1 MRLSPIDYRIYFRHH
16 TLYDSLVTDHEMND
30 DLPFGLLYDQL
41 DENLPNY
48 FPADM
53 AALLDS
59 TLLDDYAGRNISNAF
74 ASCYDIDFDAHRVD
88 DMYSSSE
95 LSRLMMQIYLKY
107 HNKWQ
112 RIYDALY
119 TADYDPIANVDANE
133 TEIFNNVTDKED
145 IVGSENRSIS
155 MGGTDSHSISIGA
168 QTDSITH
175 PTETVKNTEKL
186 GASLSSSASM
196 ASEPVKEYSDIAGFN
211 SVINPPTSDYP
222 ESSRVRRNGTTA
234 IETETSF
241 TGQEQVSKGARS
253 DTDTITHSDTGSN
266 NLVYT
271 GRYNQNVK
279 SGSITHTRHG
289 NIGVTMTQQLID
301 AEIELRNKWQF
312 YNILIADVANELTLS
327 IY

>member
-1 MRLSPIDYRIYFRHH
+1 MRLSPVDYRMYFRHH

-30 DLPFGLLYDQL
+30 DLPFGLLYDAL
-41 DENLPNY
+41 SDNLPDY

-88 DMYSSSE
+88 SIYSSAE
-95 LSRLMMQIYLKY
+95 LTRLMMQVYLKY
-107 HNKWQ
+107 HNKWK

-119 TADYDPIANVDANE
+119 AEYDPIANVDANE
-133 TEIFNNVTDKED
+133 TETYNNIKDELS
-145 IVGSENRSIS
+145 IEGNENRTIS

-168 QTDSITH
+168 QTDSITR

-186 GASLSSSASM
+186 GASLSAAASM

-234 IETETSF
+234 TETETSYK
-241 TGQEQVSKGARS
+241 GQDQVTKGARTDS
-253 DTDTITHSDTGSN
+253 DTITHSDSGSN
-266 NLVYT
+266 NLAYANRKNT
-271 GRYNQNVK
+271 NTK
-279 SGSITHTRHG
+279 SGSMTRTRHG
-289 NIGVTMTQQLID
+289 NIGVTMTQALID
-301 AEIELRNKWQF
+301 AEVELRNKWQF

>member
-16 TLYDSLVTDHEMND
+16 TLYDSLVTDHEMNT

-48 FPADM
+48 LHAGM
-53 AALLDS
+53 SELLDS

-88 DMYSSSE
+88 SLYSSSE
-95 LSRLMMQIYLKY
+95 LTRLMMQIYLKY
-107 HNKWQ
+107 HMKWQ

-119 TADYDPIANVDANE
+119 DAEYDPIANVDAHE
-133 TEIFNNVTDKED
+133 TETYNNIKDVLD
-145 IVGSENRSIS
+145 IEGNENRSIS
-155 MGGTDSHSISIGA
+155 MGGTDSHSISIGS

-186 GASLSSSASM
+186 GASLATEAAM
-196 ASEPVKEYSDIAGFN
+196 ASAPVKEYSDIAGFN

-222 ESSRVRRNGTTA
+222 ESSRVRREGTTA
-234 IETETSF
+234 TETQTSF
-241 TGQEQVSKGARS
+241 AGNEQVTKGART

-266 NLVYT
+266 NLSYS
-271 GRYNQNVK
+271 GRKNTNTK
-279 SGSITHTRHG
+279 SGSMTRTRHG

>member
-1 MRLSPIDYRIYFRHH
+1 MRLSPVDYKIYFRHH
-16 TLYDSLVTDHEMND
+16 TLYDSLVTDHEMNT

-41 DENLPNY
+41 DENLPDY
-48 FPADM
+48 LPAGMDE
-53 AALLDS
+53 LLDS

-74 ASCYDIDFDAHRVD
+74 ASCYDIDFDAHSVD
-88 DMYSSSE
+88 SLYSSSE
-95 LSRLMMQIYLKY
+95 LTRLMMQIYLKY
-107 HNKWQ
+107 HMKWQ

-119 TADYDPIANVDANE
+119 DAEYDPIANVDAHE
-133 TEIFNNVTDKED
+133 TETYNNVTDKED

-155 MGGTDSHSISIGA
+155 MGGTD
-168 QTDSITH
+168 TDSITIGSETITTTH

-186 GASLSSSASM
+186 GASNITGLTSAD
-196 ASEPVKEYSDIAGFN
+196 VKEYSDIAGFN

-222 ESSRVRRNGTTA
+222 ESSRVRREGSTA
-234 IETETSF
+234 NETQTSF
-241 TGQEQVSKGARS
+241 TGTDQVTHGGH
-253 DTDTITHSDTGSN
+253 TDSHSIVHSDSGSN
-266 NLVYT
+266 NLSYA

-279 SGSITHTRHG
+279 SGSITRTRHG

-312 YNILIADVANELTLS
+312 YNLLIADVASELTLS